1 MDRKHEKEKFHEVE
15 KSMIEFAAIH
25 LRNRTMHFAAAERV
39 HLMLGIS
46 GSLFSANIGYHQCC
60 YKSFRS
66 GHFKT
71 STEDNNTS
79 TAPEV
84 QDHSDVINEFVC
96 VIEHLVVVRKEIYTL
111 RQLRELWAD
120 TKGVEFHTVRAI
132 DIKNLLMDTL
142 SPKIQFCKSSHSA
155 ASASE
160 FIMSSDITILP
171 DAIHSIVT
179 GKGIT
184 NLLQLK
190 AISRL
195 ISKDIQSQEKYSWPP
210 TPQEI
215 IERDDMLDKRMYN
228 IIAWIVSPNSYMGKD
243 GYVNLSSNKATK
255 VSEICQNIQSLVP
268 GGQPSLGQVLLSL
281 TMFGKTGSKNV
292 VNDLRQ
298 LGHGLSYT
306 ETMFVMDKWAEWCL
320 KQKSLVPS
328 NIIKGVIATHTFD
341 NIDWKNKNIKR
352 IESHFTNS
360 IIVQKYN
367 LVEEF
372 SKVSLNPDYDFVR
385 KKHRSFKAT
394 SYDLPVVNFKRGAPR
409 ILKYTPMKN
418 QDECK
423 KSSLRTLVWVLS
435 RMRRGAKVP
444 SWRGFEDQA

>member
-1 MDRKHEKEKFHEVE
+1 MDRKQEEEKLHEVE

-25 LRNRTMHFAAAERV
+25 MKNRTLHLAAAERI
-39 HLMLGIS
+39 HLMLGTS
-46 GSLFSANIGYHQCC
+46 GSLFSANVGYHQCC

-66 GHFKT
+66 GHFRASTQNDT
-71 STEDNNTS
+71 SS
-79 TAPEV
+79 TASV
-84 QDHSDVINEFVC
+84 AKDHTDDIVNEFIC
-96 VIEHLVVVRKEIYTL
+96 VIEHLVVVRKEVYTL

-120 TKGVEFHTVRAI
+120 TKGVELHTVWAVE
-132 DIKNLLMDTL
+132 IKNHFTDTL

-155 ASASE
+155 ANATE
-160 FIMSSDITILP
+160 FIMSSEVNILP
-171 DAIHSIVT
+171 DVIHSIVP

-184 NLLQLK
+184 NHLQLK

-195 ISKDIQSQEKYSWPP
+195 ISKNIQSQEKYSWPP

-215 IERDDMLDKRMYN
+215 IERDDMLDKRLYN

-243 GYVNLSSNKATK
+243 GYVNLSSHKATK

-306 ETMFVMDKWAEWCL
+306 ETIFVMDKWAEWCV

-328 NIIKGVIATHTFD
+328 NIIKGIIATHTFD

-352 IESHFTNS
+352 VESHFTNS

-372 SKVSLNPDYDFVR
+372 SKVSLKPDYDFVR

-394 SYDLPVVNFKRGAPR
+394 SYDLPAVNFKRGTPKF
-409 ILKYTPMKN
+409 LKYTPI
-418 QDECK
+418 QDQGESR
-423 KSSLRTLVWVLS
+423 KSSLRTLV
-435 RMRRGAKVP
+435 
-444 SWRGFEDQA
+444 